1 MTFWTKT
8 FGPTFFA
15 PNVCYVRLLD
25 HRVIPGSLWVTWR
38 FWIRSPPRV
47 ERCRREARREKCTHG
62 NFTLPTIHQCIAM
75 INEYMDKSIG
85 KPFHLAKFISFST
98 RQSLHDL
105 RIRGICFNSK
115 WYSTKSILKLW
126 FKGSL
131 TLLMID
137 IFLCWPDLAC
147 VTWGLNDVPILKSVS
162 IVQSHSQSDRL
173 FR

>member
-1 MTFWTKT
+1 M
-8 FGPTFFA
+8 
-15 PNVCYVRLLD
+15 
-25 HRVIPGSLWVTWR
+25 SVTWGCWTTGSSLAACEWHDVFGSGPLR
-38 FWIRSPPRV
+38 ELSAVGAKQGMRSVPMGTLPSRLSTNALQWLMSIWINQL
-47 ERCRREARREKCTHG
+47 G
-62 NFTLPTIHQCIAM
+62 NPFTLLNSYLFLPDRACMTWELETFVTI
-75 INEYMDKSIG
+75 
-85 KPFHLAKFISFST
+85 
-98 RQSLHDL
+98 QSEL
-105 RIRGICFNSK
+105 FF
-115 WYSTKSILKLW
+115 KSILKLW

>member
-62 NFTLPTIHQCIAM
+62 NFTLPTIHQWLMSIW
-75 INEYMDKSIG
+75 INQLG
-85 KPFHLAKFISFST
+85 NPFTLLNLYLFLPDRACMTWELEAFVTI
-98 RQSLHDL
+98 QSKL
-105 RIRGICFNSK
+105 FF
-115 WYSTKSILKLW
+115 KSILKLW